1 MFIINWE
8 ISNMAKYISTL
19 QLKGGVGKS
28 TIIINLCGYLVSKGF
43 KVLTVDADMQ
53 QGTLTAW
60 SAMFQQNNDVPNYE
74 HASAYN
80 MQEMLEILEQAES
93 EFDFILTDQ
102 PPRIAEI
109 MKALVLVSDLVLVPL
124 NVTSPEIW
132 ATQDTKELLKSAFE
146 EKPDLNVRLVFNKI
160 KDKSS
165 TYKTR
170 NIVIEQLGI
179 PYISQSLFEYETY
192 ATIVGKG
199 THVTNYHVKRP
210 KEQFTAFAEEVLKAI

>member
-1 MFIINWE
+1 
-8 ISNMAKYISTL
+8 MAKYISSL

-28 TIIINLCGYLVSKGF
+28 TIIINLAGYLVQKGF

-60 SAMFQQNNDVPNYE
+60 SALFQQKHNPVNYE
-74 HASAYN
+74 HASAHT
-80 MQEMLEILEQAES
+80 MQEMIDILEQAES
-93 EFDFILTDQ
+93 EFDYILTDA

-132 ATQDTKELLKSAFE
+132 ATQDTKKLLKSAFE
-146 EKPDLNVRLVFNKI
+146 EKPNLNVRLVFNQI

-170 NIVIEQLGI
+170 NLVIEQLDI

-199 THVTNYHVKRP
+199 THVTAYHVKRP